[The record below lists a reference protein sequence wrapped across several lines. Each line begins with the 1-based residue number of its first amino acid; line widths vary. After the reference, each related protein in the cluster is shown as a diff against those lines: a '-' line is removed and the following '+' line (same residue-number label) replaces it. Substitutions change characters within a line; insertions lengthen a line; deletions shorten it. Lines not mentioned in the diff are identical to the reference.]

1 MIGQNNIIIYT
12 VYIYIY
18 IYILMEKH
26 QLPNE
31 GCNLAMLSEA
41 QHLYNMK

>member
-12 VYIYIY
+12 VYIYI
-18 IYILMEKH
+18 LTEKH